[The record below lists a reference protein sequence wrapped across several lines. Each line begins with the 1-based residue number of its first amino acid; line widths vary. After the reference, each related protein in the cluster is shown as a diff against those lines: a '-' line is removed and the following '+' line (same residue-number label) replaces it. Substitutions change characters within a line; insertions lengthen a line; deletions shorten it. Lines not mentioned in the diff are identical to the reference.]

1 MPKGSE
7 HIGCMV
13 IEKLTKSQKFD
24 LNVLKSE
31 DGENGVKVR

>member
-1 MPKGSE
+1 MPKCSE
-7 HIGCMV
+7 PIGCMV
-13 IEKLTKSQKFD
+13 IEKLTKSQKID